1 MNRFAIILALGFG
14 SGLAPKAPGTFGT
27 LFAILPVIATEQFAY
42 PVKAFIF
49 VLLLLGGVW
58 AADRYEKITG
68 KKDASEVVIDEIA
81 AYYMIFLFIPANVF
95 TVPLG
100 FVLFRI
106 FDIWKPYPIKKLEK
120 IDGGLGV
127 MADDLLAAVYSII
140 ILGILYLGYTFF
152 FSHI

>member
-1 MNRFAIILALGFG
+1 MDRFAKFLALGFG

-27 LFAILPVIATEQFAY
+27 LAGVVIVVLTSQLPYFFNAAL
-42 PVKAFIF
+42 F
-49 VLLLLGGVW
+49 VLLLVSGVW
-58 AADRYEKITG
+58 AADRYEKLTG

-81 AYYMIFLFIPANVF
+81 AYFMIYLFIPANLI
-95 TVPLG
+95 TVIIG

-106 FDIWKPYPIKKLEK
+106 FDIAKPYPIKKLEK

-127 MADDLLAAVYSII
+127 MADDIMAGLYSTV
-140 ILGILYLGYTFF
+140 ILGILYLAYASF